1 MRKKKDTIITDYSC
15 IMSLLNIAG
24 DDSSVVSKG
33 RSFQQVMAEGKKEC
47 LKEFVW
53 YRGRVS

>member
-24 DDSSVVSKG
+24 DDSSIVSKG
-33 RSFQQVMAEGKKEC
+33 RSFQQVMAEGKK
-47 LKEFVW
+47 
-53 YRGRVS
+53 SA